1 MNTTGPYLGEMIALA
16 TAVVWA
22 LAVIFFKKSGESVHP
37 IGLNLF
43 KNVLAAVLFVPT
55 AWIFGETLLRPVP
68 PEEYVLLLV
77 SGALGIGISDT
88 LFFKSLN
95 VLGAGRSAIVDC
107 LYSPSIIALSMI
119 CLGETLS
126 VWQLVGVVMIVS
138 AVLSIMVERQSAQTE
153 RRQVL
158 LGVWWGALAMITMA
172 VGIVMIKPL
181 LDRSPLIWATEIR
194 LLGGLV
200 VLVVALLL
208 HPSRLPVLKSIG
220 RPQKWGYM
228 LSGSFAGAYVS
239 MVLWLAGMKYMQ
251 ASTAA
256 ALNQTSNI
264 FVFIFAALLLKERI
278 TAVRAAAIVLGVV
291 GALLVTF
298 GSSA

>member
-1 MNTTGPYLGEMIALA
+1 MTGDLPYLGETLALI

-43 KNVLAAVLFVPT
+43 KNVLAALLFVPT
-55 AWIFGETLLRPVP
+55 AWLFGETLFRPVP
-68 PEEYVLLLV
+68 AEDYLMLLV
-77 SGALGIGISDT
+77 SGALGLGISDT

-107 LYSPSIIALSMI
+107 LYSPSIIALSI
-119 CLGETLS
+119 IWLGETLT
-126 VWQLVGVVMIVS
+126 VWQLVGAVMIVS
-138 AVLSIMVERQSAQTE
+138 AVLSIMVERQSVKTD
-153 RRQVL
+153 RRHVL
-158 LGVWWGALAMITMA
+158 LGVWWGALAMVTVA

-181 LDRSPLIWATEIR
+181 LGRSPLIWATEIR
-194 LLGGLV
+194 LLGGLA
-200 VLVVALLL
+200 VLAVALLF
-208 HPSRLPVLKSIG
+208 HPSRLAVIKSIG
-220 RPQKWGYM
+220 HPHKWGYM
-228 LSGSFAGAYVS
+228 LAGSLAGAYLS
-239 MVLWLAGMKYMQ
+239 MVLWLAGMKFAQ

-264 FVFIFAALLLKERI
+264 FVFLLAALLLKEKI
-278 TAVRAAAIVLGVV
+278 TPVRMAAIILGVL

-298 GSSA
+298 GASA

>member
-1 MNTTGPYLGEMIALA
+1 MDVNVPYLGETVALA
-16 TAVVWA
+16 AAVVWA

-43 KNVLAAVLFVPT
+43 KNVLAAALFVPT
-55 AWIFGETLLRPVP
+55 AWIFGETLFRPVP
-68 PEEYVLLLV
+68 AEEYIMLLI

-95 VLGAGRSAIVDC
+95 ILGAGRSAIVDC

-119 CLGETLS
+119 YLGETLS

-138 AVLSIMVERQSAQTE
+138 AVLSIMVEHQSVQTE

-158 LGVWWGALAMITMA
+158 LGVWWGALAMVTMA

-181 LDRSPLIWATEIR
+181 LNRSPLIWATEIR
-194 LLGGLV
+194 LLGGLA
-200 VLVVALLL
+200 VLVAALFL
-208 HPSRLPVLKSIG
+208 HPSRLAVLKSIG
-220 RPQKWGYM
+220 HPRKWGYT
-228 LSGSFAGAYVS
+228 LAGSLAGAYLS
-239 MVLWLAGMKYMQ
+239 MVLWLAGMKYTQ

-264 FVFIFAALLLKERI
+264 FVFVLAALLLKEKI
-278 TAVRAAAIVLGVV
+278 TPIRMAAIALGVL

-298 GSSA
+298 G